1 MKQQNQ
7 TKKVVAAVTS
17 VLVLA
22 CAAVFVHTRLQQKQD
37 LYQLKIDEDA
47 LEHIGEET
55 AHYRKIEVDGK
66 TYRYNTSIRNIL
78 YMGIDTQTDDSDE
91 ESLSTS
97 SAGQAD
103 SFMLISIDRRNNDM
117 HIIAIPRDTMTQI
130 RMYDN
135 TGQYLGKAQQHLSL
149 SYAYGDG
156 GKQSCLLAAEA
167 VSQLLHDIPINNYI
181 STNISSI
188 GAINDL
194 VGGVTVTIPG
204 DDLEYLGRQY
214 RKGRTLTLDSETA
227 EIFVRSRNIEEDF
240 TNQGRMLR
248 QKVFVTQ
255 LFSQMKKRIDN
266 DLDGLLEDID
276 KIGDTSVTNLRS
288 SDIQDL
294 LVQVSDHSITSE
306 NYHILEGSDE
316 VGDLHDE
323 FYIDDEKLVQLL
335 LDIYYVEF

>member
-1 MKQQNQ
+1 MKQQNNA
-7 TKKVVAAVTS
+7 KKAALAATS
-17 VLVLA
+17 VLLLA
-22 CAAVFVHTRLQQKQD
+22 CVGIFTHYRIQQKQEI
-37 LYQLKIDEDA
+37 YQLQIDDDA
-47 LEHIGEET
+47 LEHISEAS

-66 TYRYNTSIRNIL
+66 IYRYNTGIRNIL
-78 YMGIDTQTDDSDE
+78 YMGIDTQSDPADG
-91 ESLSTS
+91 ESLNTS

-103 SFMLISIDRRNNDM
+103 SFMLISIDRKSNDM
-117 HIIAIPRDTMTQI
+117 NIIAIPRDTMTPI

-135 TGQYLGKAQQHLSL
+135 TGQYLGKAEQHLSL

-156 GKQSCLLAAEA
+156 DKQSCLLAAEA

-181 STNISSI
+181 STDISSI
-188 GAINDL
+188 GDINDL

-204 DDLEYLGRQY
+204 NDLEYLGRQY

-248 QKVFVTQ
+248 QKVFITG
-255 LFSQMKKRIDN
+255 LFDAMKDRIDN
-266 DLDGLLEDID
+266 DFDGLLEDIN
-276 KIGDTSVTNLRS
+276 KIGDTSVTNLSS

-294 LVQVSDHSITSE
+294 LVQISGHSITDE
-306 NYHILEGSDE
+306 NYYILEGSDE

-323 FYIDDEKLVQLL
+323 FYIDDEKLSQLL